1 MPVSTPYR
9 MHCSNTSGA
18 SGERLLFPHRD
29 GSLRLLGSAYDLK
42 AAYGVGPM
50 GEQLGPP
57 LSTEDFI
64 RVGDSEVACP
74 LLALAPPAARAQ
86 RGAPDISGHYFSVFN
101 ESLAVCTSNGSLVAA
116 FSGLGAL
123 QGLAFGAWN
132 EATARWEGLVA
143 DAGDRS
149 GGGTAPF
156 HWVAGARGGL
166 AGEWT
171 VFLR

>member
-1 MPVSTPYR
+1 MPNARCPSAPPYR

-74 LLALAPPAARAQ
+74 
-86 RGAPDISGHYFSVFN
+86 F
-101 ESLAVCTSNGSLVAA
+101 
-116 FSGLGAL
+116 
-123 QGLAFGAWN
+123 
-132 EATARWEGLVA
+132 
-143 DAGDRS
+143 
-149 GGGTAPF
+149 
-156 HWVAGARGGL
+156 
-166 AGEWT
+166 
-171 VFLR
+171 